1 MTYPVTALVTRGHGF
16 GKREG
21 VKRLP

>member
-1 MTYPVTALVTRGHGF
+1 VTYPVTALVTRGHGF

-21 VKRLP
+21 VNRLP